1 MKCIFLFLFLSIQ
14 SACKSQSS
22 FEGKYNGHLDN
33 DDVHLQLKEDKKNEY
48 SGKMTDSQ
56 QNYIIEAKS
65 NGNTLTGTATEANLG
80 LVFKITGNWQDQK
93 LKMKLEIED
102 LPDHMEILFE
112 KASGSS
118 DHQEKKSQNKNNQ
131 PPDFKFPKEANHDAM
146 LIGAWTKNENYN
158 SGSGDQY
165 MGASY
170 SETLVLFANGTV
182 GDGGSQATMS
192 GNNYLG
198 QSESGLKELP
208 GVFWYNINNQLYISA
223 IQNGKTETRHLG
235 KYYIENDHM
244 LITDNDGNKTLLSRK

>member
-1 MKCIFLFLFLSIQ
+1 MH
-14 SACKSQSS
+14 
-22 FEGKYNGHLDN
+22 YNYYRDYDPSTGR
-33 DDVHLQLKEDKKNEY
+33 
-48 SGKMTDSQ
+48 
-56 QNYIIEAKS
+56 YIESDPIGLAAGV
-65 NGNTLTGTATEANLG
+65 NTYAYVGGNPIAAVDPLG
-80 LVFKITGNWQDQK
+80 L
-93 LKMKLEIED
+93 
-102 LPDHMEILFE
+102 EILFE

-118 DHQEKKSQNKNNQ
+118 DHQEKKSQNNNNQ
-131 PPDFKFPKEANHDAM
+131 PPDFKFPKEANHDAI